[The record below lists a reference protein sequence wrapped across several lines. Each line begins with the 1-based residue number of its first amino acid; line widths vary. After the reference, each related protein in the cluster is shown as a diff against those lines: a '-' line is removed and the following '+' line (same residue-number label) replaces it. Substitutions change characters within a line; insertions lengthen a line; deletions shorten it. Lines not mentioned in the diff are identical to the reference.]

1 MYYKII
7 GDSDNPIVNIYLNK
21 GEQVKIE
28 NGAMV
33 YLQNV
38 TIEGKT
44 NSKSKGIG
52 GFMRAAAR
60 SVVSGESV
68 FITYAKGE
76 KDNSVIGIAPS
87 IPGKVYALELDGNKE
102 YRLNTGAFLASDY
115 TVDYVMKKQE
125 IGKAL
130 FSGTG
135 GLFVMETEGTGTILV
150 NAFGDILELEVTPDQ
165 PLVIDNEHVVAWD
178 ASLDYKI
185 RVASGVFGFTTGEG
199 LVNEFH
205 GQGKVLIQTR
215 NIHNLADRI
224 RPYIPSS
231 NS

>member
-60 SVVSGESV
+60 LGCE
-68 FITYAKGE
+68 
-76 KDNSVIGIAPS
+76 
-87 IPGKVYALELDGNKE
+87 
-102 YRLNTGAFLASDY
+102 
-115 TVDYVMKKQE
+115 
-125 IGKAL
+125 
-130 FSGTG
+130 
-135 GLFVMETEGTGTILV
+135 
-150 NAFGDILELEVTPDQ
+150 
-165 PLVIDNEHVVAWD
+165 W
-178 ASLDYKI
+178 
-185 RVASGVFGFTTGEG
+185 
-199 LVNEFH
+199 
-205 GQGKVLIQTR
+205 
-215 NIHNLADRI
+215 
-224 RPYIPSS
+224 
-231 NS
+231 